1 MYEYRVILKR
11 VVDGDT
17 IYLDVD
23 KGFQSWLHDVP
34 FRLADINTPEI
45 SGPKAKF
52 EKQAGLTAKK
62 FVVDVLT
69 KAVALKIK
77 SKKDGP
83 ITVGSFGRW
92 LAVIF
97 YKTAENTEWINLNQ
111 QLMDEGYA
119 VAYKK

>member
-1 MYEYRVILKR
+1 VYEYKVKLVR

-17 IYLDVD
+17 VVLDVD
-23 KGFQSWLHDVP
+23 KGFQSWLHTVP
-34 FRLADINTPEI
+34 FRLAGINTPEI

-69 KAVALKIK
+69 KAVELKIK
-77 SKKDGP
+77 SSKAGP

-97 YKTAENTEWINLNQ
+97 YKTAEDAEWMNLNQ